1 MSGMTGRLALAGL
14 GLVVVASL
22 FACVGSVGYGGG
34 GYGPGYVEPAGYDY
48 GGWGGAYFVGPGR
61 GGERRGSIALARL
74 SARAGVEIGTVDP
87 EPLGWGWPQALKNL
101 KIPG

>member
-61 GGERRGSIALARL
+61 GGERRAAPSPSRGYRPAPASISVPSIPNR
-74 SARAGVEIGTVDP
+74 SGGAGRRR
-87 EPLGWGWPQALKNL
+87 
-101 KIPG
+101 

>member
-61 GGERRGSIALARL
+61 GGERRAAPSPSRGYRPAPASRSVPSIPNR
-74 SARAGVEIGTVDP
+74 SGGAGRRR
-87 EPLGWGWPQALKNL
+87 
-101 KIPG
+101 